1 MFLLALVPQTPH
13 TEELLNALYA
23 NAGIAG
29 LGLLLTAIIQ
39 TAQGQLSLFHAIFI
53 LHILYFLGTG
63 ASPMGECSVI
73 PRSLC
78 LGSYLN
84 PGRLQVN
91 TTGPKAESLWAFS
104 YSSPR
109 SSHSQD
115 GACTSGSTWITTE
128 PNPSATTKSN
138 MLYCSSP

>member
-1 MFLLALVPQTPH
+1 MFLLALIPQMPD

-23 NAGIAG
+23 NAGVAG

-39 TAQGQLSLFHAIFI
+39 TIQHKLSLFHAIFI

-63 ASPMGECSVI
+63 ASPMGECPVI
-73 PRSLC
+73 PSSLAPMY
-78 LGSYLN
+78 SN

-91 TTGPKAESLWAFS
+91 ITGLKTESPWAVS

-115 GACTSGSTWITTE
+115 GLVPLGPRE
-128 PNPSATTKSN
+128 
-138 MLYCSSP
+138 